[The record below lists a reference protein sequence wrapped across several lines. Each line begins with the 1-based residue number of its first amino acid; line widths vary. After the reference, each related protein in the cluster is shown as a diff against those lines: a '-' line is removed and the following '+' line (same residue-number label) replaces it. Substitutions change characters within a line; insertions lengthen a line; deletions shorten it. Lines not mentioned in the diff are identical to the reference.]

1 MLSVGVA
8 PNVSLSVVTAVDI
21 GNSFASPSLAAF
33 ARSISFTLAGHSGD
47 HDVCSPPDCSYI
59 NQLILKFYHAKL

>member
-1 MLSVGVA
+1 MVSIEPFSVACEPLERRMLSVGVA

-47 HDVCSPPDCSYI
+47 HDVCSPP
-59 NQLILKFYHAKL
+59 